1 MTSEWIFKYNLHQF
15 SVLFFCNASIWHM
28 YARFLYSYWVD
39 ERIDIYTRKSILQQI
54 NLFVRLFV
62 ALSFVLIIWFDH
74 FDYRFQDYVK
84 TNSVSESKE
93 IALMKYLLWLCSFF
107 KFNINL
113 YLLKSQNSLP
123 ITSKMGGMQ
132 RRIFVIFPQGSFWFK
147 P

>member
-28 YARFLYSYWVD
+28 YARFLYLYWVD
-39 ERIDIYTRKSILQQI
+39 ERIDVYTRKSILLQI
-54 NLFVRLFV
+54 NLFFRLFV
-62 ALSFVLIIWFDH
+62 FLSFGLINWFEHLDNH
-74 FDYRFQDYVK
+74 FQFEVEMIL
-84 TNSVSESKE
+84 NSVCFHTIFATS
-93 IALMKYLLWLCSFF
+93 LLLLYF
-107 KFNINL
+107 IMDL

-132 RRIFVIFPQGSFWFK
+132 RRIFVIFPQGNFWFK